1 VPVCTPPNCHH
12 PAPLQLYADFRPE
25 LPYWRLV
32 LLGRKLAL
40 VLCGVVLSNR
50 PMFQAAACMVVLFAA
65 YALHVHFRP
74 FLGA

>member
-1 VPVCTPPNCHH
+1 MAVVALTTTFF
-12 PAPLQLYADFRPE
+12 ALAM
-25 LPYWRLV
+25 
-32 LLGRKLAL
+32 LGMA
-40 VLCGVVLSNR
+40 VGVVLSNR